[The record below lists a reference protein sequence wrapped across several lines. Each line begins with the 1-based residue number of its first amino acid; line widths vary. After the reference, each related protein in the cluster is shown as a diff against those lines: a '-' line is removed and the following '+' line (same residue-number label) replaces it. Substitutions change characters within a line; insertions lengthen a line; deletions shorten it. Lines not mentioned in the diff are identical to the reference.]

1 MHSLHES
8 LDLRDTVLEQ
18 FFVLFTYV
26 VGAGLLLVELGSGVY
41 RFCTIIDILN

>member
-1 MHSLHES
+1 MHSCHEA

-26 VGAGLLLVELGSGVY
+26 VGAGLLLVELDSGVD
-41 RFCTIIDILN
+41 RFCTIADILN